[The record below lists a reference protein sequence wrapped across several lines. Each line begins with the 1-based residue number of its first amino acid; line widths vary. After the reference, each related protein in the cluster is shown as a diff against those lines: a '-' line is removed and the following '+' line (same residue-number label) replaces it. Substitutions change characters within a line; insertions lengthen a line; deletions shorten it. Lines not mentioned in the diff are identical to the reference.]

1 MKLIG
6 VAIAVVVALFFF
18 GSSASSIFSDI
29 KAQVTGLTSEVTDLL
44 PAGDAYGVGLEE
56 GKKILENTDYLDQMN
71 IALLPGA
78 SELIQSVK
86 SGQITKE
93 RISEIANLYFP
104 VAAVKAGIVNLSA
117 ENRAEFVRGM
127 VDGYFPQAN

>member
-1 MKLIG
+1 MKIIG
-6 VAIAVVVALFFF
+6 IAIAAVVALFFL
-18 GSSASSIFSDI
+18 GSSASSIFSSI
-29 KAQVTGLTSEVTDLL
+29 KDQVSGLTSEVTDLL

-71 IALLPGA
+71 ISLLPGA

>member
-44 PAGDAYGVGLEE
+44 PAGDAYGVGLDE

-86 SGQITKE
+86 SGQITEE

>member
-6 VAIAVVVALFFF
+6 IAIAAVVALFFL
-18 GSSASSIFSDI
+18 GSSASSIFTGI
-29 KAQVTGLTSEVTDLL
+29 KDQLAGLTSEVTDLL

-71 IALLPGA
+71 ISLLPGA

-86 SGQITKE
+86 SGQITEE

>member
-6 VAIAVVVALFFF
+6 VAIAVVAALFFL

-86 SGQITKE
+86 GGQITEE

>member
-6 VAIAVVVALFFF
+6 IAIAAVVALFFL

-29 KAQVTGLTSEVTDLL
+29 KSQVSSLTSGVSDLL

-71 IALLPGA
+71 ISLRPGA
-78 SELIQSVK
+78 SELIQSIK
-86 SGQITKE
+86 SGQITEE

-127 VDGYFPQAN
+127 VAGYFPQAN